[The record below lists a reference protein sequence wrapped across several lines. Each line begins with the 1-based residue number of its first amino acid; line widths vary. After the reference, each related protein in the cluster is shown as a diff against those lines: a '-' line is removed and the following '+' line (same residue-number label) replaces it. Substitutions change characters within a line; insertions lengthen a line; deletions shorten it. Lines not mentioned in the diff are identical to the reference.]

1 MFMPSARFMTATHV
15 MTMLA
20 LAQRAGEEPVPATAC
35 AFSIGTNPVVVRRLV
50 GELRDAGLVEA
61 ARGAGGGVRLA
72 RAAREVTLADVAAA
86 VQADEL
92 PLARYAPG
100 CPSGDCRVAP
110 HIAAEV
116 TARAAQAQAAMC
128 AQLATVTL
136 DSLAHDINHRME
148 VPA

>member
-20 LAQRAGEEPVPATAC
+20 MAQRAGEEPVPAPAF

-50 GELRDAGLVEA
+50 GELRDAGLVHV
-61 ARGAGGGVRLA
+61 ARGSGGGVRLA
-72 RAAREVTLADVAAA
+72 RALGEVTLADVAAA
-86 VQADEL
+86 VQADDVG
-92 PLARYAPG
+92 LARYAPG

-116 TARAAQAQAAMC
+116 TARVAEAEAALR

-136 DSLAHDINHRME
+136 ESLVSHVNHRME

>member
-20 LAQRAGEEPVPATAC
+20 LAQRGDEEPVPATAC
-35 AFSIGTNPVVVRRLV
+35 AFSVGTNPVVIRRLV

-61 ARGAGGGVRLA
+61 ARGAGGGVRLTRPA
-72 RAAREVTLADVAAA
+72 GDVTLADVACA
-86 VQADEL
+86 VQADDL
-92 PLARYAPG
+92 GLARYAPG

-116 TARAAQAQAAMC
+116 AARATEAEAAMR

-136 DSLAHDINHRME
+136 DSLVSHVNHRME

>member
-1 MFMPSARFMTATHV
+1 MTATHV

-20 LAQRAGEEPVPATAC
+20 LAQRSQEEPVPATAC
-35 AFSIGTNPVVVRRLV
+35 AFSLGTNPVVVRRLV
-50 GELRDAGLVEA
+50 GDLRDAGLVSV

-72 RAAREVTLADVAAA
+72 RPADEVTLADVACA
-86 VQADEL
+86 VQADEIG
-92 PLARYAPG
+92 LARYAPG

-116 TARAAQAQAAMC
+116 TARVAQAEAAMR

-136 DSLAHDINHRME
+136 ESLVSHVNHRME

>member
-1 MFMPSARFMTATHV
+1 MTATHV

-20 LAQRAGEEPVPATAC
+20 LAQRTGEEPVPATAC
-35 AFSIGTNPVVVRRLV
+35 AFSLGTNPVVVRRLV
-50 GELRDAGLVEA
+50 AELRDAGLVDV

-72 RAAREVTLADVAAA
+72 RPAAELTLADVAGA
-86 VQADEL
+86 VQADEVG
-92 PLARYAPG
+92 LARYAPG

-116 TARAAQAQAAMC
+116 AARAADAEAAMR
-128 AQLATVTL
+128 ARLATVTL
-136 DSLAHDINHRME
+136 ASLATDVTDRLE

>member
-1 MFMPSARFMTATHV
+1 MPSARFMTATHV

-20 LAQRAGEEPVPATAC
+20 LAQRADEEPVAAPAF

-50 GELRDAGLVEA
+50 GELRDAGLVDV

-72 RAAREVTLADVAAA
+72 REAAQVTLADVAAA
-86 VQADEL
+86 VQADEVG
-92 PLARYAPG
+92 LARYAPG
-100 CPSGDCRVAP
+100 CPSAECRVAP
-110 HIAAEV
+110 HIAAEIA
-116 TARAAQAQAAMC
+116 ARAAEAEAAMR

-136 DSLAHDINHRME
+136 DSLISHVNHRME

>member
-1 MFMPSARFMTATHV
+1 MTATHV

-20 LAQRAGEEPVPATAC
+20 LAQRNGEEPVAATSC

-50 GELRDAGLVEA
+50 GELRDAGLVDVT
-61 ARGAGGGVRLA
+61 RGATGGVRLA
-72 RAAREVTLADVAAA
+72 RPAAEVTLADVAGA
-86 VQADEL
+86 VQADGVG
-92 PLARYAPG
+92 LARYAPG

-116 TARAAQAQAAMC
+116 STRVADAEAAMR
-128 AQLATVTL
+128 AQLQTVTL
-136 DSLAHDINHRME
+136 DSLAATINDRLE